1 MIKKLI
7 TLTLILTGLNVYS
20 QIYIPNSFTP
30 NNDGYNDY
38 IAFYTQDTLDI
49 FEFTLFNR
57 LGEVVWFTQ
66 DCNAKWDGGDDYY
79 TLDGIYIYV
88 MRYRVY
94 RTDLYKIK
102 RGNIILIR

>member
-1 MIKKLI
+1 MKKLI
-7 TLTLILTGLNVYS
+7 TILTILIGLNAYS

-30 NNDGYNDY
+30 NNDGHNDY

-49 FEFTLFNR
+49 FEFTLFNKW
-57 LGEVVWFTQ
+57 GEAIWFTKNIE
-66 DCNAKWDGGDDYY
+66 DKWDGGDDYY
-79 TLDGIYIYV
+79 ALDGMYTYV

-94 RTDLYKIK
+94 KTDLYKIK